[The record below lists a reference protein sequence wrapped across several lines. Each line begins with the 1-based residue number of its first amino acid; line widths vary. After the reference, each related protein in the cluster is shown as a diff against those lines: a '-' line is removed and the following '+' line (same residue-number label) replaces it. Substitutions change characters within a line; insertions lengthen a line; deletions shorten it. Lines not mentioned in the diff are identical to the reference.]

1 LIVSTTNGGP
11 AEAPATN
18 PAPQLMVLAQYIKD
32 LSFENPNA
40 PGSLQQ
46 STQPQINI
54 SVNVVT
60 NPLSDTDIEV
70 TLRTEGKAE
79 ANGSVM
85 FNIELDFAGVF
96 RVQNVPL
103 EQVQQLVLIECP
115 RILFPFAREIIATS
129 VRNGGFPPLLLDP
142 IDFVALYQQRLAQQQ
157 PPATA

>member
-1 LIVSTTNGGP
+1 MSSTNGGP
-11 AEAPATN
+11 VEAAASN
-18 PAPQLMVLAQYIKD
+18 SGPQLMVLAQYIKD

-46 STQPQINI
+46 SAQPQINI
-54 SVNVVT
+54 SVNVVA

-70 TLRTEGKAE
+70 TLRIEGKAE
-79 ANGSVM
+79 TNGSVM
-85 FNIELDFAGVF
+85 FNIELEFAGVF

-103 EQVQQLVLIECP
+103 DQVQPLVLIECP